1 MGSDRSASRT
11 QVGRHRSPTSS
22 GSTKDA
28 ILDSAEALFAEAD
41 LASVTMRAI
50 AEDAEV
56 DPASITYHFGGK
68 TELLAAIIR
77 RRYGILREHR
87 MRALTRVL
95 AESAE
100 SPTARELL
108 DTVYRPWFELISS
121 GDVGWR
127 SFAKIVAAMP
137 DSPVLH
143 ELGRERFGDWEMTFN
158 AALSRALPGADE
170 AVIQQA
176 FNLTVGAALFV
187 AAPLRSELVDQE
199 PGEPAGE
206 VPSYPDFLHFVASG
220 FEGMVSGSGA

>member
-137 DSPVLH
+137 DSPVLPRPSSTPPNTTDTGPSSPPSTIH
-143 ELGRERFGDWEMTFN
+143 RRRQLRRYPTPEEI
-158 AALSRALPGADE
+158 LSE
-170 AVIQQA
+170 A
-176 FNLTVGAALFV
+176 
-187 AAPLRSELVDQE
+187 
-199 PGEPAGE
+199 
-206 VPSYPDFLHFVASG
+206 
-220 FEGMVSGSGA
+220 